1 MNEVLA
7 RDVERVLRLGENE
20 APELQAC
27 RAVVVYDKQSLSSI
41 LKLLSN
47 AALPSHWK
55 RLRHSKL
62 VSHVLVCSQEEEDA
76 LSAFKLEV
84 CQVQVPKPAPLTE
97 RQIKLWS
104 ERYWPVHLSS
114 KQCAAPTL
122 VPSFSL
128 EETQTLA
135 GWMRLARQ
143 FPVQIVDPR
152 SNQCLAKVGSEVES
166 VGIAHPV
173 MLALDASAQV
183 VQRSTNPEDY
193 LCTGMDVFLLHEPC
207 VMCSMA
213 LLHSRVGRVFFHY
226 SNPTSG
232 ALDSVCRLHTL
243 ESINHR
249 YRVFKRFFDHA
260 VGSGEEEEKGR
271 CF

>member
-7 RDVERVLRLGENE
+7 KEVEHVLRLGEEE
-20 APELQAC
+20 APELQTC
-27 RAVVVYDKQSLSSI
+27 LAVVIQDKKSLSSI

-47 AALPSHWK
+47 AALPLHWK

-62 VSHVLVCSQEEEDA
+62 VSHVLVCSQEEEEKI
-76 LSAFKLEV
+76 SIFKLEL

-97 RQIKLWS
+97 SQVRLWS
-104 ERYWPVHLSS
+104 ERYWPVQFSS

-122 VPSFSL
+122 VPRFSL
-128 EETQTLA
+128 EEIQTLTE
-135 GWMRLARQ
+135 WMRLACQ

-152 SNQCLAKVGSEVES
+152 TNQCLAKIGNKVKSI
-166 VGIAHPV
+166 GIAHLI
-173 MLALDASAQV
+173 MLALDASAKV

-207 VMCSMA
+207 IMCSMA

-249 YRVFKRFFDHA
+249 YRVFKQFFNNT
-260 VGSGEEEEKGR
+260 VVSGGEETGR